1 MNDDKLPHIDTAD
14 LSARTAVDGSNIVL
28 HFIGTADARAM
39 ELMASLLASLHA
51 EAQKVDAREVT
62 VDFRQLDFMN
72 SSCLKAFVTWVGN
85 VRDLDADRRY
95 RMRFLS
101 DRSKLWQRR
110 SLDAL
115 RCLAIDLIEIKAEA

>member
-1 MNDDKLPHIDTAD
+1 MSDDELPHIDTPE
-14 LSARTAVDGSNIVL
+14 LSARTAVDGDKLFL

-39 ELMASLLASLHA
+39 ETMSLLLASLHA
-51 EAQKVDAREVT
+51 EAQKLETREVT

-72 SSCLKAFVTWVGN
+72 SSCLKAFVSWVGT
-85 VRDLDADRRY
+85 VRELAIDRQY

-115 RCLAIDLIEIKAEA
+115 RCLATDLIEIKAEA